1 MDRITVCVN
10 AGHPVAAA
18 QYRRLLSTRRDIRVV
33 SGEKKA
39 LVGVFDGDPPA
50 IEAALS
56 SAREGSPQLRPLIL
70 ALCGNDAE
78 CVRWMRT
85 GAWGLVTY
93 DRYEEEMP
101 RAIHELAEGRLW
113 FPAPV
118 VLQWVH
124 EQAALR
130 RSTLHLALTP
140 REHEVIGFLKD
151 GRLSNKEIASS
162 LRITERTV
170 KFHVGNIL
178 SKMRVGSRRELTAH
192 PGAGSQPA

>member
-1 MDRITVCVN
+1 VDRITVFLN

-18 QYRRLLSTRRDIRVV
+18 QYRRMLSKRREIRIV
-33 SGEKKA
+33 SREKRA
-39 LVGVFDGDPPA
+39 LIGIFDGDPPS
-50 IEAALS
+50 IEIALS
-56 SAREGSPQLRPLIL
+56 SALQRSPHLRPLVL
-70 ALCGNDAE
+70 ARCGDDAE

-85 GAWGLVTY
+85 GAWGLITY
-93 DRYEEEMP
+93 DRYEEQMP

-113 FPAPV
+113 FPGPV
-118 VLQWVH
+118 VLRWVY
-124 EQAALR
+124 ERAAQR
-130 RSTLHLALTP
+130 RSPLHLALTP
-140 REHEVIGFLKD
+140 REHEVIGFLRD

-178 SKMRVGSRRELTAH
+178 SKMHVGSRRELTSH